1 MMNRSHSDPIVDHH
15 GCHRFFVSEWVPSA
29 FNQTMFAIFTMTI
42 HKKKIYIYIFTMT
55 ATSLVGIQGIR
66 PLKEPLSHERRR

>member
-42 HKKKIYIYIFTMT
+42 HKKKNIYIY
-55 ATSLVGIQGIR
+55 SQ
-66 PLKEPLSHERRR
+66 